1 MTASNFFFLSQ
12 ALGKTLG
19 RGDDGGDQEVIHKFL
34 RVSRAVNTD
43 LLSLMKED
51 IGKGLFYT
59 NFGCYLMLLL
69 EKWNHSKLMF

>member
-1 MTASNFFFLSQ
+1 MRGSNSFTPSQ

-34 RVSRAVNTD
+34 RVSHSVNTH

-51 IGKGLFYT
+51 IGEVLFT
-59 NFGCYLMLLL
+59 ITLAAN
-69 EKWNHSKLMF
+69 